1 MTKLPKIALGAWA
14 WGNDG
19 TFGNSLTAESLKPIF
34 DTAMA
39 NGLNL
44 WDTAYAYGM
53 GTSEKVLA
61 GFLKGLPRESYLVSD
76 KFTPQCADTSSPTAM
91 ADMIEMQLKL
101 MELDHFDV
109 YWIHN
114 VWDAPKWTEELAK
127 YFEGKDNVPLLG
139 VSNHNL
145 AEIKQAN
152 EILKSHGLKLSA
164 VQNHFS
170 LINRSSEDSGI
181 LEYCRENGITFYAY
195 MVLEQ
200 GALSGKY
207 DTKHPMPEGSARAE
221 TYNPV
226 LDKLEVLNAELKK
239 LADKYGVGPAQIPVA
254 WAIAKGTL
262 PIIGV
267 TKENQVLDAVKA
279 ANVTLTAE
287 ETAELEKVAN
297 SLELNVIRFWEKE
310 RKIMAGKIL
319 VAVFSASG
327 VTKRV
332 GEEIARIAGADF
344 YEIVP
349 KEIYTSADLDWMNK
363 KSRSSI
369 EMNDPSARPEINGKV
384 ADMASYDTV
393 IVGFPIWWGVA
404 PRIIDTFLE
413 SYEFSGKNIIPFCTS
428 GGSGVGRSDTAL
440 HKDVSGDVKWA
451 QGKQINR
458 ANEAEI
464 RRWLD
469 EVL

>member
-1 MTKLPKIALGAWA
+1 MSQLPKIALGAWA

-19 TFGNSLTAESLKPIF
+19 TFGNDFTAETLKPIF
-34 DTAMA
+34 DKAME

-76 KFTPQCADTSSPTAM
+76 KFTPQCADASSATAM
-91 ADMIEMQLKL
+91 KDMIEMQLQL
-101 MELDHFDV
+101 MDLDRFDI

-127 YFEGKDNVPLLG
+127 YYEGKENVPLLG

-145 AEIKQAN
+145 AEIKQAD
-152 EILKSHGLKLSA
+152 EILKAHGLKLSA
-164 VQNHFS
+164 VQNHYS

-181 LEYCRENGITFYAY
+181 LDYCKENGIYFFAY

-207 DTKHPMPEGSARAE
+207 DTAHPMPAGSARAE

-239 LADKYGVGPAQIPVA
+239 LAEKYNVGPAQIPVA
-254 WAIAKGTL
+254 WAISKGTL

-267 TKENQVLDAVKA
+267 TKVSHVEDAVKA
-279 ANVTLTAE
+279 ANVALSAE
-287 ETAELEKVAN
+287 ETASLEKLAD

-310 RKIMAGKIL
+310 MK
-319 VAVFSASG
+319 
-327 VTKRV
+327 
-332 GEEIARIAGADF
+332 
-344 YEIVP
+344 
-349 KEIYTSADLDWMNK
+349 
-363 KSRSSI
+363 
-369 EMNDPSARPEINGKV
+369 
-384 ADMASYDTV
+384 
-393 IVGFPIWWGVA
+393 
-404 PRIIDTFLE
+404 
-413 SYEFSGKNIIPFCTS
+413 
-428 GGSGVGRSDTAL
+428 
-440 HKDVSGDVKWA
+440 
-451 QGKQINR
+451 
-458 ANEAEI
+458 
-464 RRWLD
+464 
-469 EVL
+469 

>member
-1 MTKLPKIALGAWA
+1 MANLPKIALGAWA

-19 TFGNSLTAESLKPIF
+19 TFGNSLTAETLKPIF
-34 DTAMA
+34 EAAMEH
-39 NGLNL
+39 GLNL

-61 GFLKGLPRESYLVSD
+61 GFLKGLPRDTYLVSD
-76 KFTPQCADTSSPTAM
+76 KFTPQCANGKPTAM

-101 MELDHFDV
+101 MELDRFDI

-114 VWDAPKWTEELAK
+114 VWDAPHWTEELAK

-145 AEIKQAN
+145 AEIKQAD
-152 EILKSHGLKLSA
+152 EILKAHGLKLSA
-164 VQNHFS
+164 VQNHYS

-181 LEYCRENGITFYAY
+181 LDYCKENDITFFAY

-207 DTKHPMPEGSARAE
+207 DTAHPMPEDSARAE

-239 LADKYGVGPAQIPVA
+239 LADKYNVGPAQIPVA

-267 TKENQVLDAVKA
+267 TKTGHVEDAVKA

-287 ETAELEKVAN
+287 ETAELERVAD
-297 SLELNVIRFWEKE
+297 SLGLNVIRFWEKE
-310 RKIMAGKIL
+310 MK
-319 VAVFSASG
+319 
-327 VTKRV
+327 
-332 GEEIARIAGADF
+332 
-344 YEIVP
+344 
-349 KEIYTSADLDWMNK
+349 
-363 KSRSSI
+363 
-369 EMNDPSARPEINGKV
+369 
-384 ADMASYDTV
+384 
-393 IVGFPIWWGVA
+393 
-404 PRIIDTFLE
+404 
-413 SYEFSGKNIIPFCTS
+413 
-428 GGSGVGRSDTAL
+428 
-440 HKDVSGDVKWA
+440 
-451 QGKQINR
+451 
-458 ANEAEI
+458 
-464 RRWLD
+464 
-469 EVL
+469 

>member
-1 MTKLPKIALGAWA
+1 MTNLPKIALGAWA

-19 TFGNSLTAESLKPIF
+19 TFGGDITAESLRPIF

-61 GFLKGLPRESYLVSD
+61 GFLKGLERDSYLVSD
-76 KFTPQCADTSSPTAM
+76 KFTPQCANGRSTAM
-91 ADMIEMQLKL
+91 ADMIEMQLQL
-101 MELDHFDV
+101 MDLDRFDI

-114 VWDAPKWTEELAK
+114 VWDAPHWTEELAK

-164 VQNHFS
+164 VQNHYS

-181 LEYCRENGITFYAY
+181 LDYCRENDITFFAY

-207 DTKHPMPEGSARAE
+207 DTSHPMPEGSARAE

-239 LADKYGVGPAQIPVA
+239 LADKYNVGPAQIPVA

-267 TKENQVLDAVKA
+267 TKTGHVEDAVKA
-279 ANVTLTAE
+279 ANVALTAE
-287 ETAELEKVAN
+287 ETAELERVAD

-310 RKIMAGKIL
+310 MK
-319 VAVFSASG
+319 
-327 VTKRV
+327 
-332 GEEIARIAGADF
+332 
-344 YEIVP
+344 
-349 KEIYTSADLDWMNK
+349 
-363 KSRSSI
+363 
-369 EMNDPSARPEINGKV
+369 
-384 ADMASYDTV
+384 
-393 IVGFPIWWGVA
+393 
-404 PRIIDTFLE
+404 
-413 SYEFSGKNIIPFCTS
+413 
-428 GGSGVGRSDTAL
+428 
-440 HKDVSGDVKWA
+440 
-451 QGKQINR
+451 
-458 ANEAEI
+458 
-464 RRWLD
+464 
-469 EVL
+469 

>member
-1 MTKLPKIALGAWA
+1 MANLPKIALGAWA

-19 TFGNSLTAESLKPIF
+19 TFGNNFTAEDLKPIF

-53 GTSEKVLA
+53 GTSEKMLA
-61 GFLKGLPRESYLVSD
+61 GFLKGLPRDSYLVSD
-76 KFTPQCADTSSPTAM
+76 KFTPQCAGSNSPDEM
-91 ADMIEMQLKL
+91 KKMIEMQLDL
-101 MELDHFDV
+101 MELDRFDV

-114 VWDAPKWTEELAK
+114 VVNAPNWTQALAE

-152 EILKSHGLKLSA
+152 EILKAHGLKLSA
-164 VQNHFS
+164 VQNHYS

-181 LEYCRENGITFYAY
+181 LKYCKENDIYFFAY

-207 DTKHPMPEGSARAE
+207 DTAHPMPAGSARAG

-226 LDKLEVLNAELKK
+226 LDKLEILNAELKK
-239 LADKYGVGPAQIPVA
+239 LADKYNVGPAQIPVA

-279 ANVTLTAE
+279 ANVALTVE
-287 ETAELEKVAN
+287 EVTELEKVAD
-297 SLELNVIRFWEKE
+297 SLELNVVRMWEKE
-310 RKIMAGKIL
+310 MK
-319 VAVFSASG
+319 
-327 VTKRV
+327 
-332 GEEIARIAGADF
+332 
-344 YEIVP
+344 
-349 KEIYTSADLDWMNK
+349 
-363 KSRSSI
+363 
-369 EMNDPSARPEINGKV
+369 
-384 ADMASYDTV
+384 
-393 IVGFPIWWGVA
+393 
-404 PRIIDTFLE
+404 
-413 SYEFSGKNIIPFCTS
+413 
-428 GGSGVGRSDTAL
+428 
-440 HKDVSGDVKWA
+440 
-451 QGKQINR
+451 
-458 ANEAEI
+458 
-464 RRWLD
+464 
-469 EVL
+469 

>member
-1 MTKLPKIALGAWA
+1 MTNLPRIALGAWA

-19 TFGNSLTAESLKPIF
+19 TFGGDITAESLRPIF

-61 GFLKGLPRESYLVSD
+61 GFLKGLERDTYLVSD
-76 KFTPQCADTSSPTAM
+76 KFTPQCANGKPTAM

-101 MELDHFDV
+101 MELDRFDI

-114 VWDAPKWTEELAK
+114 VWDAPHWTEELAK

-164 VQNHFS
+164 VQNHYS

-181 LEYCRENGITFYAY
+181 LDYCRENDITFFAY

-207 DTKHPMPEGSARAE
+207 DTSHPMPEGSARAE

-239 LADKYGVGPAQIPVA
+239 LADKYNVGPAQIPVA

-267 TKENQVLDAVKA
+267 TKTGHVEDAVKA
-279 ANVTLTAE
+279 ANVALTTE
-287 ETAELEKVAN
+287 ETAELERVAD

-310 RKIMAGKIL
+310 MK
-319 VAVFSASG
+319 
-327 VTKRV
+327 
-332 GEEIARIAGADF
+332 
-344 YEIVP
+344 
-349 KEIYTSADLDWMNK
+349 
-363 KSRSSI
+363 
-369 EMNDPSARPEINGKV
+369 
-384 ADMASYDTV
+384 
-393 IVGFPIWWGVA
+393 
-404 PRIIDTFLE
+404 
-413 SYEFSGKNIIPFCTS
+413 
-428 GGSGVGRSDTAL
+428 
-440 HKDVSGDVKWA
+440 
-451 QGKQINR
+451 
-458 ANEAEI
+458 
-464 RRWLD
+464 
-469 EVL
+469 